1 MSSYVDDNYV
11 YEEQQLCSSNTNW
24 GKCKIK
30 EEKNILNDL
39 VADKFSLINMDVKK
53 KANNIFMSM
62 KGQSSRKGSNKIQLM
77 YYCVYCAY
85 LELDIPFSPIE
96 IADLFELDLNQTS
109 KCGSM
114 FSEINTGYAPP
125 KDKTVK
131 VWYYFPNFCAK
142 IGLTQFASNEMTEL
156 YHHVVSKN
164 PNLLEHKPH
173 SIASGIFKYYLTIKG
188 VVLEDKYQLVNI
200 TRLSSATIRS
210 IEELISEA
218 DNNI

>member
-1 MSSYVDDNYV
+1 MSSSVNDNYI

-24 GKCKIK
+24 GKFKIK
-30 EEKNILNDL
+30 EEKNILNEL
-39 VADKFSLINMDVKK
+39 VAEKYFLISMDVKK
-53 KANNIFMSM
+53 KANNIFMKM
-62 KGQSSRKGSNKIQLM
+62 KGQSSRKGSNKIQLI

-114 FSEINTGYAPP
+114 FSEINSGYSPP

-131 VWYYFPNFCAK
+131 AWYYFPNFCSK
-142 IGLTQFASNEMTEL
+142 VGLTEHASNEMTEL
-156 YHHVVSKN
+156 YERVILKN
-164 PNLLEHKPH
+164 PNLTDYKPH
-173 SIASGIFKYYLTIKG
+173 SIASGILKYYLSTNGI
-188 VVLEDKYQLVNI
+188 VLEDKNQLVNI

-210 IEELISEA
+210 IEEIISDS
-218 DNNI
+218 DNSI